1 MLVNVHNKVVA
12 AFLRRGDAGL
22 LPLCPSWIQGGDF
35 GAAIPSK
42 LLGLSHKASRCPEKM
57 CPECPMLGL
66 EVFHGDGFSLQAEL
80 CDSFDDLSLVDM
92 ESVQRTVDTLSQLRN
107 RAWISSST
115 MAALGGKAF
124 SMFGQKRLQI
134 LHISPS

>member
-1 MLVNVHNKVVA
+1 MRRSLA
-12 AFLRRGDAGL
+12 SFLDL
-22 LPLCPSWIQGGDF
+22 E
-35 GAAIPSK
+35 
-42 LLGLSHKASRCPEKM
+42 SHKASRCPEKM

-115 MAALGGKAF
+115 MAALEGKAF